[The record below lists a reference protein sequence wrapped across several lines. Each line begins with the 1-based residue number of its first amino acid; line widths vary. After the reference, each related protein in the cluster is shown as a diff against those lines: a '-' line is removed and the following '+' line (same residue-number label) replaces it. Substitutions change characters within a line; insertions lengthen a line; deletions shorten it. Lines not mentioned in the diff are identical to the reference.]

1 MGLVAFWK
9 NIWLAERCHLFTK
22 IVAEDQL
29 SDEMIKLNI
38 EFNLKVFPLI

>member
-9 NIWLAERCHLFTK
+9 NIWLAERCHYFIE